1 MHRAPSILPNKWPE
15 NPMPN
20 HTIVLAL
27 RGLVLDFSTNEMDR
41 RSKCAARVRGTR
53 VAAPHLADEI
63 GGTGTFADSVL
74 AKVGGKLG
82 VAGAIFISAVYKY
95 RYDDSDGG
103 SARVTAVRWDGP
115 LLLRTGWRTSV
126 HESAT
131 WSWIGHLG
139 FTYQASPIK
148 RRSML
153 TPSCATASFGR
164 KRGDRA

>member
-1 MHRAPSILPNKWPE
+1 
-15 NPMPN
+15 MPN
-20 HTIVLAL
+20 HTIVLAV

-41 RSKCAARVRGTR
+41 GSKCAARVRGTR

-74 AKVGGKLG
+74 AKVGGKI
-82 VAGAIFISAVYKY
+82 GAPARFSSPPFPSTATTTAMVEVPV
-95 RYDDSDGG
+95 SLQSGG
-103 SARVTAVRWDGP
+103 MVRF
-115 LLLRTGWRTSV
+115 LLRTGWRASV

-164 KRGDRA
+164 KQGDRA